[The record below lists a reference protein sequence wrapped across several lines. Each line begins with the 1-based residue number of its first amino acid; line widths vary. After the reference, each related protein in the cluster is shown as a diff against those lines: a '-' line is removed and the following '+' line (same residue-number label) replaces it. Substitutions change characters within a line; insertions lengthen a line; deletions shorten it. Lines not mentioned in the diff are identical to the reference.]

1 MADTDPLAA
10 ALEEIRERREATGL
24 RDTTDLAVVLGR
36 HAQSSADVP
45 RLLAAVEAALAEAAK
60 WKRLAAPGDAQD
72 ECADNLRQAITR
84 ELLGEAGPTVNDHHQ
99 EGNP

>member
-1 MADTDPLAA
+1 MAEADLMAA
-10 ALEEIRERREATGL
+10 ELKRIGNREKIAYASPRAMALSG
-24 RDTTDLAVVLGR
+24 
-36 HAQSSADVP
+36 ADVP

-84 ELLGEAGPTVNDHHQ
+84 ELLGEAGPTVNGHHQ